1 MEYREQEYKEGMI
14 AVVPIFSTGRGQST
28 TSNQQTKIPRLWKK
42 WSKAT
47 NWKMKTPQQQLKKY
61 KRWKRIK

>member
-14 AVVPIFSTGRGQST
+14 AEVPT